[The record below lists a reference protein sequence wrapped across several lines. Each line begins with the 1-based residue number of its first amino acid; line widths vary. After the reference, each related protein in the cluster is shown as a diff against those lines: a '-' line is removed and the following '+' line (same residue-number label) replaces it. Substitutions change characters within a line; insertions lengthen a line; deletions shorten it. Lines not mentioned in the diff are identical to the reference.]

1 MLYAIIARDIP
12 ASQER
17 RLASRP
23 AHLAR
28 LEQLKEEGRLVLAGP
43 HPAIDS
49 NDPGAA
55 GFTGSLIVAEFDSLA
70 AAQSWAEA
78 DPYRPPGCTPRWWSS
93 RSRKSCP
100 EAVAG
105 YRRPARS
112 PSRQTFS
119 HRTPLSGARRSAT
132 RPARRFRQ
140 AGRANRKTVQSVASS
155 VQGVM
160 MRPSTA
166 HCLLLS
172 LSLGASLA
180 QAEEPR
186 QHRFQPRSLPL
197 RSYRRTGAPPGG
209 NGTPAR
215 RTGQSYAPGEPP
227 VARAVAGGPG
237 AAATAAAHRRADLVC
252 RRRRHRPARVRP
264 RRPEPRPPATATR
277 MDQLSDTR

>member
-160 MRPSTA
+160 MRPSAA

-172 LSLGASLA
+172 LGASLA
-180 QAEEPR
+180 LAEEPAPAPIPAA
-186 QHRFQPRSLPL
+186 QPSITQLPPNWSAAWWK
-197 RSYRRTGAPPGG
+197 RNASAT
-209 NGTPAR
+209 NWSVVCAR
-215 RTGQSYAPGEPP
+215 RTASCASS
-227 VARAVAGGPG
+227 
-237 AAATAAAHRRADLVC
+237 C
-252 RRRRHRPARVRP
+252 RRP
-264 RRPEPRPPATATR
+264 RRSGNRRCSRKSRPGMSPAPPRPCSRSSSVP
-277 MDQLSDTR
+277 

>member
-78 DPYRPPGCTPRWWSS
+78 DPYRAAGCTPRWWSS

-180 QAEEPR
+180 QAEEPAPAPIPAAQPSIAQATAELERRLVETER
-186 QHRFQPRSLPL
+186 QRDELVSRMRQENRQLREQLQAAQAQRQPPL
-197 RSYRRTGAPPGG
+197 LTEEQTWY
-209 NGTPAR
+209 
-215 RTGQSYAPGEPP
+215 
-227 VARAVAGGPG
+227 VAG
-237 AAATAAAHRRADLVC
+237 AATALLAFVLGALSRG
-252 RRRRHRPARVRP
+252 RRRQ
-264 RRPEPRPPATATR
+264 RREWIN
-277 MDQLSDTR
+277 

>member
-78 DPYRPPGCTPRWWSS
+78 DPTGPPGCMPRWWSS

-105 YRRPARS
+105 HRRPARS

-172 LSLGASLA
+172 LSLGASWPRPRN
-180 QAEEPR
+180 PR

-197 RSYRRTGAPPGG
+197 RRLPP
-209 NGTPAR
+209 NWSAAWWKRNASATNWSVVCAR
-215 RTGQSYAPGEPP
+215 RTASCASS
-227 VARAVAGGPG
+227 
-237 AAATAAAHRRADLVC
+237 C
-252 RRRRHRPARVRP
+252 RRP
-264 RRPEPRPPATATR
+264 RRSGNRRCSQKSRPGMSPAPPPPCSRSSSAP
-277 MDQLSDTR
+277 

>member
-70 AAQSWAEA
+70 AAQSW
-78 DPYRPPGCTPRWWSS
+78 PRPIPTGPPGCTPRWWSS

-105 YRRPARS
+105 
-112 PSRQTFS
+112 
-119 HRTPLSGARRSAT
+119 
-132 RPARRFRQ
+132 
-140 AGRANRKTVQSVASS
+140 
-155 VQGVM
+155 
-160 MRPSTA
+160 
-166 HCLLLS
+166 
-172 LSLGASLA
+172 
-180 QAEEPR
+180 
-186 QHRFQPRSLPL
+186 
-197 RSYRRTGAPPGG
+197 
-209 NGTPAR
+209 
-215 RTGQSYAPGEPP
+215 
-227 VARAVAGGPG
+227 
-237 AAATAAAHRRADLVC
+237 
-252 RRRRHRPARVRP
+252 
-264 RRPEPRPPATATR
+264 
-277 MDQLSDTR
+277 